1 MLKRTKYKRSQFVLE
16 WVTLG
21 LAIAWLVAALILL
34 NNFCARENEI
44 LKRNLLMISIILDF
58 FAYFGFSSMSVLP
71 ADNMIIKTG
80 KYSSGEKEY
89 RYKKESDLRSFA
101 LIAKIVSVVIIAFI
115 GLYKYFF

>member
-1 MLKRTKYKRSQFVLE
+1 
-16 WVTLG
+16 
-21 LAIAWLVAALILL
+21 
-34 NNFCARENEI
+34 
-44 LKRNLLMISIILDF
+44 
-58 FAYFGFSSMSVLP
+58 MSVLP